1 VLSPIATTK
10 STVLGLRLDHDRRA
24 WVEAIAVEQ
33 GVSVRAVFEALIDRA
48 RADELADEPS
58 FAERD
63 YDSGQ
68 DAHSAA
74 AGGVYG
80 AQLDAGPSQAG
91 GNGPAGATAT
101 ADALGPQGP
110 VQPATGPVLCIR
122 KVVAFSGHMLGVAG
136 SLVRGLVEANGQ
148 HARACA
154 RDNWRIIS
162 RSLQ

>member
-1 VLSPIATTK
+1 MLSPIATTK
-10 STVLGLRLDHDRRA
+10 SSVLGLRLDHDRRA

-48 RADELADEPS
+48 RADELADVPP

-63 YDSGQ
+63 HDGGLNVL
-68 DAHSAA
+68 AA
-74 AGGVYG
+74 PAGGAYDGV
-80 AQLDAGPSQAG
+80 PPAG
-91 GNGPAGATAT
+91 GGGGPAGAQAP
-101 ADALGPQGP
+101 ALGPQGP

-122 KVVAFSGHMLGVAG
+122 QVAAFSGRLLGVAG